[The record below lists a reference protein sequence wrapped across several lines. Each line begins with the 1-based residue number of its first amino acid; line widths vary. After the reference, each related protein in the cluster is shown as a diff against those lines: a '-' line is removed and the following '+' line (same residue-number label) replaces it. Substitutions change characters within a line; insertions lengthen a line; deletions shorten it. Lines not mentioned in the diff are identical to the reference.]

1 MRASLGQATNVI
13 FCLCALFLVAS
24 CAEKEAESVREPAVR
39 PVKLLSLE
47 PSTGQEVFR
56 FPAVIGAAQYADLS
70 FSVGGL
76 LEEVSVV
83 ESEEVKQGDTI
94 ARLEQSAL
102 ENQLESARVQFVAA
116 QSEYE
121 RAVRLREGDAIA
133 ASVLEQ
139 RETQRNVAKT
149 QLDTAGKRLEDS
161 VLRAPFSG
169 SVARVSAQQSQ
180 NVAAGQTVVTLINLD
195 SLEASIDMPA
205 TLVAES
211 QEIENRGSYVILD
224 AAPDTRIAVSLKES
238 TLLADAV
245 SQTYRL
251 TGTFEAPA
259 GLTILPGMNATV
271 EIHGARQSAST
282 NISVPLSAIASDG
295 SATYV
300 WIVDPDTMIVAR
312 RDVTIVDGIGETA
325 IVTEGLAVTDTIAVA
340 GTSFLADGMQ
350 VRPWTD

>member
-1 MRASLGQATNVI
+1 MRASPNKAASMFL
-13 FCLCALFLVAS
+13 CLCAFFLVTS
-24 CAEKEAESVREPAVR
+24 CAEKEAESIREPAIR

-83 ESEEVKQGDTI
+83 ESGEVGQGDII
-94 ARLEQSAL
+94 ARLEQSTL
-102 ENQLESARVQFVAA
+102 ENQLASARAQFEAA

-121 RAVRLREGDAIA
+121 RAVRLQEGGAIA

-139 RETQRNVAKT
+139 RETQKNVAKS
-149 QLDTAGKRLEDS
+149 QLDTAEKRLADS

-169 SVARVSAQQSQ
+169 SVARITAMQSQ
-180 NVAAGQTVVTLINLD
+180 NVAAGQVVATLINLD
-195 SLEASIDMPA
+195 SLEVSIDMPA

-224 AAPDTRIAVSLKES
+224 AAPDARIPVRLKEARQ
-238 TLLADAV
+238 LADSV

-251 TGTFEAPA
+251 TGTFEARA
-259 GLTILPGMNATV
+259 GLMILPGMNATV

-282 NISVPLSAIASDG
+282 NISVPLSAIARDG
-295 SATYV
+295 SARYV
-300 WIVDPDTMIVAR
+300 WIVDPDTMIVTR
-312 RDVTIVDGIGETA
+312 RDVTIVDGIGDTA
-325 IVTEGLAVTDTIAVA
+325 IVTEGLAVTDTIAVSGA
-340 GTSFLADGMQ
+340 AFLADGMQ
-350 VRPWTD
+350 VRPWND

>member
-1 MRASLGQATNVI
+1 MFL
-13 FCLCALFLVAS
+13 CLCAFFLVTS
-24 CAEKEAESVREPAVR
+24 CAEKEAESIREPAIR

-83 ESEEVKQGDTI
+83 ESGEVGQGDII
-94 ARLEQSAL
+94 ALA
-102 ENQLESARVQFVAA
+102 SARAQFEAA

-121 RAVRLREGDAIA
+121 RAVRLQEGGAIA

-139 RETQRNVAKT
+139 RETQKNVAKS
-149 QLDTAGKRLEDS
+149 QLDTAEKRLADS

-169 SVARVSAQQSQ
+169 SVARITAMQSQ
-180 NVAAGQTVVTLINLD
+180 NVAAGQVVATLINLD
-195 SLEASIDMPA
+195 SLEVSIDMPA

-224 AAPDTRIAVSLKES
+224 AAPDARIPVRLKEARQ
-238 TLLADAV
+238 LADSV

-251 TGTFEAPA
+251 TGTFEARA
-259 GLTILPGMNATV
+259 GLMILPGMNATV

-282 NISVPLSAIASDG
+282 NISVPLSAIARDG
-295 SATYV
+295 SARYV
-300 WIVDPDTMIVAR
+300 WIVDPDTMIVTR
-312 RDVTIVDGIGETA
+312 RDVTIVDGIGDTA
-325 IVTEGLAVTDTIAVA
+325 IVTEGLAVTDTIAVSGA
-340 GTSFLADGMQ
+340 AFLADGMQ
-350 VRPWTD
+350 VRPWND